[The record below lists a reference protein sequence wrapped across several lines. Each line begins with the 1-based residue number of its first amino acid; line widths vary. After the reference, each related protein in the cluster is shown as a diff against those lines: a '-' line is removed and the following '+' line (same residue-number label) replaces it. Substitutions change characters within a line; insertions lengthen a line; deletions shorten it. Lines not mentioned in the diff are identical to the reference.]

1 MKPTLII
8 LAAGM
13 GSRYGGMKQLDR
25 LGPSGETIMEYS
37 IYDALKAGFGKVV
50 FVIRGFF
57 AKEFQSLILPPLKK
71 HMDIAL
77 AYQELDALPR
87 GCAPVA
93 KREKP
98 WGTGHALWVTRE
110 VVDGPFAV
118 INADDFY
125 GRPAFVA
132 MARFLESLDPNSA
145 GLYAACGYRLG
156 KTLSEHGKVARG
168 VCQVNSQGYLE
179 SVTEQTAIARVSSR
193 HIISG
198 EGSQA
203 LILDEDSIVSMNFW
217 GFSTD
222 IYAPLEEQFHAFY
235 REEAQNPKSEFYIPF
250 VVDELIRHGL
260 ARVRVL
266 DPEAEWFGVTYRLDK
281 ENAMKKIHRMVRE
294 GIYPNKLWA
303 G

>member
-1 MKPTLII
+1 MQPTLII

-57 AKEFQSLILPPLKK
+57 AEEFRSLILPPLEK

-77 AYQELDALPR
+77 AYQELDALPE
-87 GCAPVA
+87 GCDPVSQ
-93 KREKP
+93 REKP

-125 GRPAFVA
+125 GGPAFDA
-132 MARFLESLDPNSA
+132 MARFLESLKANST

-168 VCQVNSQGYLE
+168 VCQVDRQGYLE
-179 SVTEQTAIARVSSR
+179 SVTEQTAIARAANGN
-193 HIISG
+193 IISG

-203 LILDEDSIVSMNFW
+203 RVLDEDSIVSMNFW

-222 IYAPLEEQFHAFY
+222 IFTPLEEQFRAFY
-235 REEAQNPKSEFYIPF
+235 REQSQNPKSEFFIPF
-250 VVDELIRHGL
+250 VVDELIRRER

-266 DPEAEWFGVTYRLDK
+266 DPGAEWFGVTYRQDK
-281 ENAMKKIHRMVRE
+281 ESATEKIHQMVRE
-294 GIYPNKLWA
+294 GIYPGNLWA
-303 G
+303 H